1 MGAVD
6 KVSLCRSLLYPA
18 SKRISSDEKV
28 HEVQH
33 QQKEKII
40 TWKNKLKESEKS
52 LKLFAEDIAKIPDT
66 HLKDKQDLL
75 KKWND
80 LCEVYGKEMDQFQE
94 FSKNYE
100 EFLRGRGQESASE
113 DSCTY
118 QLSPGFVIN

>member
-6 KVSLCRSLLYPA
+6 KVSLCCSLLYPA

-33 QQKEKII
+33 QLKDKII

-100 EFLRGRGQESASE
+100 EFLRERGQESVSE

-118 QLSPGFVIN
+118 QLSPSFAIN